1 MNTLSISY
9 KTAPQSV
16 REAFSFSAEE
26 QERFYP
32 EAFVKLP
39 GVSQCVILSTC
50 NRFEIY
56 FDGGRENIKPMEK
69 LVCENRGI
77 SLREVLRYFNV
88 YEDGGAVLHLTRVAS
103 GIDSMVLGEDEIL
116 RQLKEAYGRALE
128 NGATSSEFN
137 TIFQMAIAA
146 AKNIKTDTGLSTTPV
161 SFGTLAANEVFH
173 MPGEQ
178 KTVLVIGATGKI
190 GSITAKNILSHPGI
204 NLYGTTRSMHG
215 NVEWDVFSEGAH
227 MVPYKDRY
235 RYMDEADAVISATT
249 SPHYTVT
256 QEELEKYLKT
266 KKPRLFIDL
275 AVPADI
281 DDCIADMEGI
291 TLYNIDWFR
300 ETAARNTRYKREQA
314 QVAEERAKSYAEE
327 IKKELTLHDL
337 IKQLPELRSTVE
349 KNGFDN
355 LIYSLRNLADGEQVE
370 TVSRWLIGFL
380 REYGE

>member
-77 SLREVLRYFNV
+77 TLREVLRYFNV

-178 KTVLVIGATGKI
+178 KTVLRPGCEAVLSQGEKI
-190 GSITAKNILSHPGI
+190 V
-204 NLYGTTRSMHG
+204 R
-215 NVEWDVFSEGAH
+215 
-227 MVPYKDRY
+227 
-235 RYMDEADAVISATT
+235 
-249 SPHYTVT
+249 
-256 QEELEKYLKT
+256 
-266 KKPRLFIDL
+266 
-275 AVPADI
+275 
-281 DDCIADMEGI
+281 C
-291 TLYNIDWFR
+291 
-300 ETAARNTRYKREQA
+300 
-314 QVAEERAKSYAEE
+314 
-327 IKKELTLHDL
+327 
-337 IKQLPELRSTVE
+337 
-349 KNGFDN
+349 
-355 LIYSLRNLADGEQVE
+355 
-370 TVSRWLIGFL
+370 
-380 REYGE
+380 